1 MRSQGFSAGLI
12 YATGRE
18 IIAAMTRCTLTLVSA
33 LVGIA
38 LLLAACTAPGQV
50 EVNTPQGRAQ
60 NYPPVITDTPE
71 RRQAAQDAWQA
82 FRTELRLPEAKP
94 DLEAVL
100 NTPRTLPPELAGRI
114 NLNARNVP
122 LNDLEVKTALR
133 RFIERAFA
141 VLDGGAR
148 QSPLNLRDLSLVA
161 FSKDGHIYRA
171 VFHQT
176 GYAFPIVNGY
186 GDLSFTLGKDGSLM
200 QWSSTLIPA
209 VALPLRPE
217 VTAESVVEKL
227 VGRAFN
233 YTTIAGQPQS
243 YRVTERAEI
252 SVKELV
258 VYPKLEG
265 SKLEIHLAYP
275 IEVGRSL
282 KWTVFVDAITGQ
294 ELGVRQ
300 DFAS

>member
-1 MRSQGFSAGLI
+1 MI
-12 YATGRE
+12 YATRRE
-18 IIAAMTRCTLTLVSA
+18 IIGSMMKPTRTRLGVLGV
-33 LVGIA
+33 A

-60 NYPPVITDTPE
+60 NYPPVIADTPE
-71 RRQAAQDAWQA
+71 RQQAAQQAWQA
-82 FRTELRLPEAKP
+82 FLTDLRLPEAKMER
-94 DLEAVL
+94 EAVL

-114 NLNARNVP
+114 NINERGSALNE
-122 LNDLEVKTALR
+122 LEVKTALR
-133 RFIERAFA
+133 RFIERALV

-148 QSPLNLRDLSLVA
+148 QSPLNLRDLSLVT
-161 FSKDGHIYRA
+161 FSKDGNFYRA
-171 VFHQT
+171 IFQQT

-186 GDLSFTLGKDGSLM
+186 GELRFTLGKDGSLM
-200 QWSSTLIPA
+200 QWNSTLLPV

-217 VTAESVVEKL
+217 VTTDSIIEKL
-227 VGRAFN
+227 IGRAFN

-243 YRVTERAEI
+243 YRVTERAET

-258 VYPKLEG
+258 VYPRLEGGKLEV
-265 SKLEIHLAYP
+265 HLAYP